1 MTLLK
6 EAITWHQAGYTPLPV
21 KTDGS
26 KAPGVA
32 TWTELQRNRP
42 TLAEVLELFNADH
55 DGIGLLCGAVSA
67 NLEMFELEG
76 RAVAEGYLNRLAS
89 QMSER
94 GLGPLWD
101 TISTGYSEI
110 TPGGGLHWYYRV
122 EGKPARNTKL
132 ARRPSTPEELA
143 QEPGRPVQVLIETRG
158 EGGFTIIAPSGGR
171 SHPTG
176 RPWRILAGQPETI
189 PTITEEERDG
199 LYAVASTLDQMPTVE
214 HQAPGKASLTTL
226 AGLMRPGDDFNARAS
241 WDEILHDWK
250 RYRHYGGN
258 LWTWQKPDK
267 RHPGVS
273 ATTGRNDADNLYV
286 FSTSTEFEAER
297 PYSKFAAYTLL
308 EHGGDYSAA
317 AKALRAAGYGDQTPK
332 PAKTPTINGHE
343 AVEPEIVDPDHDFW
357 TRRPILTHLREFAYS
372 RMCSPQAILG
382 VTLLRALHNVP
393 PNIVLPPIIGG
404 HGSLN
409 LFIALVGSSG
419 SGKGAAENAAADALR
434 GLGEIYSAT
443 TGSGEGIA
451 HQYAHREKGQIV
463 WDRNTV
469 MFTVPEVD
477 TITAIGSRQGSTL
490 LSQLR
495 SAFSGEKLG
504 YSYADATRRIPI
516 NSHTYR
522 LSMIIGVQPEKAG
535 PLLHDADGGTPQRV
549 IWLYATDILITDCPP
564 PQPEPM
570 QITLPDWGKLPWDA
584 SGRRVIPVP
593 DSVIAEIRA
602 AHAARARGE
611 GTALDGHAMFARE
624 KAAVAF
630 AVLDGRDHMNIEDW
644 ELAGA
649 VMRMSDL
656 TRLRVEGVLQGI
668 EAKKR
673 AAQTDMLVDR
683 QVHAESRSWDLKV
696 ERVADLIARWLVEM
710 GGDVAP
716 SVLRKRIK
724 STERDAF
731 DYSLMRLVEQGHVV
745 VETEPNRRVK
755 VVPK

>member
-122 EGKPARNTKL
+122 DGHPARNTKL

-143 QEPGRPVQVLIETRG
+143 AEPGRPVQVLIETRG

-199 LYAVASTLDQMPTVE
+199 LYAVASTLDQMPTIE
-214 HQAPGKASLTTL
+214 HQPLGKASLTTL
-226 AGLMRPGDDFNARAS
+226 AGLMRPGDDFNARAT

-332 PAKTPTINGHE
+332 PTKSPTINGR
-343 AVEPEIVDPDHDFW
+343 AVVEPEIIDPDHDFW
-357 TRRPILTHLREFAYS
+357 TRRPILTHLRDFAYS

-382 VTLLRALHNVP
+382 VTILRVLHTVP
-393 PNIVLPPIIGG
+393 PCIVLPPVIGG

-409 LFIALVGSSG
+409 LFVALVGSSG
-419 SGKGAAENAAADALR
+419 TGKGAAESAAVNALS
-434 GLGEIYSAT
+434 GLGEIYTAT

-451 HQYAHREKGQIV
+451 HQYAHREKSEIIY
-463 WDRNTV
+463 DRDAV
-469 MFTVPEVD
+469 LFTVPEVD
-477 TITAIGSRQGSTL
+477 TITAISGRQGSTL

-516 NSHTYR
+516 NRHAYR

-535 PLLHDADGGTPQRV
+535 PLLHDSDGGTPQRI
-549 IWLYATDILITDCPP
+549 IWFMATDVLITNKPG

-570 QITLPDWGKLPWDA
+570 HITLPDWGKLPWDV
-584 SGRRVIPVP
+584 SGLRVIDVP
-593 DSVIAEIRA
+593 EQVIDEIRD

-624 KAAVAF
+624 KVAIAF
-630 AVLDGRDHMNIEDW
+630 AVLDGRNYMNVEDW

-649 VMRMSDL
+649 VMRFSDL
-656 TRLRVEGVLQGI
+656 TRLRIEGTLQGI

-673 AAQTDMLVDR
+673 AAQTDLLVDR
-683 QVHAESRSWDLKV
+683 QVQTVDRVWSLKV
-696 ERVADLIARWLVEM
+696 ERVADLIAKRLVEM
-710 GGDVAP
+710 DGEAAP
-716 SVLRKRIK
+716 AALRKRVT
-724 STERDAF
+724 SSDRDVFEYA
-731 DYSLMRLVEQGHVV
+731 LQRLVDQGHVT
-745 VETEPNRRVK
+745 VETEPNRRVR